1 MSPTDRIRMPSPT
14 TPARV
19 ACTLVLAAATTSITT
34 SPSSAAA
41 VDPTALS
48 AATDAAAAARSAL
61 ADATASAEKAQA
73 AVTEA
78 DDAVQTARSA
88 LVAARSR
95 ATNLS
100 ERVAD
105 LTAERLIVEREGGL
119 LELADAA
126 ADVATGK
133 TDTGLVA
140 APGTSVTTGLA
151 AVVGPL
157 GAALGPLADVV
168 DDQVAAADDEVEIA
182 VDREQRVRQE
192 RAAAVRDHR
201 AAAVTVTE
209 AEGLFDAAQ
218 AAYVAAEDVR
228 EGADAT
234 SATASAAAE
243 EFTASLGID
252 RRLVRPGLGSVS
264 SPYGLRRHPVTGVKK
279 AHTGIDF
286 LPADGRAYAAADG
299 TVAAV
304 TVEPGYGNLVTIA
317 HGNGT
322 TTRYAHLGAALVHPG
337 DRITGGEVIG
347 RIGSTGLSTGPH
359 LHFEVLVD
367 GQFHDP
373 APWLAR

>member
-78 DDAVQTARSA
+78 DNAVRTARSA
-88 LVAARSR
+88 LAAARSR
-95 ATNLS
+95 ATHLS

-105 LTAERLIVEREGGL
+105 LTVERLIVEKEGGL
-119 LELADAA
+119 LE
-126 ADVATGK
+126 VA
-133 TDTGLVA
+133 DTGLIA
-140 APGTSVTTGLA
+140 APGTAVTTGLA

-243 EFTASLGID
+243 EFTASLGIG

-264 SPYGLRRHPVTGVKK
+264 SPYGLRRHPVTGVNK

-286 LPADGRAYAAADG
+286 RPADGRAYAAADG

-322 TTRYAHLGAALVHPG
+322 TTRYAHLAAALVRPG